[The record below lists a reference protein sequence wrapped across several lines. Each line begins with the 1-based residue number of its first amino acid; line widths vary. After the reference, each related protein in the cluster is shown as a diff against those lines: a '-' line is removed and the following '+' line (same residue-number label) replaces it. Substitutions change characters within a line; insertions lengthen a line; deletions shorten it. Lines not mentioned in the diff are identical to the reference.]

1 MRYCKKRLRQ
11 KIAHSNRL
19 SRKRHQRNSRVS
31 LYGVGPKLYSVKIAP
46 NALRPTRHGASAL
59 TPHFTYANSPRKPNS
74 SRRIGTL
81 FSNQAALANIPVC
94 SHKDT
99 LERVLMEHTER
110 ITRRQLLGLSAVAAG
125 SLLIPSIAYGSA
137 GSEDSPSPQKNGPI
151 CHATLLDKDGN
162 LIASTEK
169 DSFARSASGNF
180 KLEDSLQTK
189 INSDGTITDT
199 YAVEVFEIS
208 NARQGS
214 FDRTPI
220 YYIEYDATYYI
231 MDGNIR
237 ITSVK
242 GTATKSVSYA
252 SFQGSK
258 AVVAHQGIAGSAKC
272 HAEALFTSDSKTLV
286 TGFDAIPYVKSSDSN
301 GYVRN
306 GGECTACL
314 YVSGMGEMI
323 LRAEY
328 LI

>member
-1 MRYCKKRLRQ
+1 
-11 KIAHSNRL
+11 
-19 SRKRHQRNSRVS
+19 
-31 LYGVGPKLYSVKIAP
+31 
-46 NALRPTRHGASAL
+46 
-59 TPHFTYANSPRKPNS
+59 
-74 SRRIGTL
+74 
-81 FSNQAALANIPVC
+81 
-94 SHKDT
+94 
-99 LERVLMEHTER
+99 MEHAER

-137 GSEDSPSPQKNGPI
+137 ESEDSPSPQKNGPI

-242 GTATKSVSYA
+242 GTATKKCFIRIVSGQ
-252 SFQGSK
+252 QGSR
-258 AVVAHQGIAGSAKC
+258 C
-272 HAEALFTSDSKTLV
+272 
-286 TGFDAIPYVKSSDSN
+286 P
-301 GYVRN
+301 
-306 GGECTACL
+306 
-314 YVSGMGEMI
+314 SGN
-323 LRAEY
+323 RR
-328 LI
+328 

>member
-1 MRYCKKRLRQ
+1 MQ
-11 KIAHSNRL
+11 I
-19 SRKRHQRNSRVS
+19 SRCVRIKTP
-31 LYGVGPKLYSVKIAP
+31 LKG
-46 NALRPTRHGASAL
+46 AL
-59 TPHFTYANSPRKPNS
+59 
-74 SRRIGTL
+74 I
-81 FSNQAALANIPVC
+81 
-94 SHKDT
+94 
-99 LERVLMEHTER
+99 EHTER

-137 GSEDSPSPQKNGPI
+137 ESEDSPSPQKSGPI

>member
-1 MRYCKKRLRQ
+1 MHLPNQ
-11 KIAHSNRL
+11 KTA
-19 SRKRHQRNSRVS
+19 
-31 LYGVGPKLYSVKIAP
+31 
-46 NALRPTRHGASAL
+46 
-59 TPHFTYANSPRKPNS
+59 
-74 SRRIGTL
+74 TL
-81 FSNQAALANIPVC
+81 
-94 SHKDT
+94 HRT
-99 LERVLMEHTER
+99 T
-110 ITRRQLLGLSAVAAG
+110 
-125 SLLIPSIAYGSA
+125 
-137 GSEDSPSPQKNGPI
+137 PI
-151 CHATLLDKDGN
+151 CRATLLGKDGN

-169 DSFARSASGNF
+169 DSFTRSTSGNF

-199 YAVEVFEIS
+199 YAVEVFATS

-237 ITSVK
+237 ITSVR

-306 GGECTACL
+306 GGECTAGL

>member
-1 MRYCKKRLRQ
+1 
-11 KIAHSNRL
+11 
-19 SRKRHQRNSRVS
+19 
-31 LYGVGPKLYSVKIAP
+31 
-46 NALRPTRHGASAL
+46 
-59 TPHFTYANSPRKPNS
+59 
-74 SRRIGTL
+74 
-81 FSNQAALANIPVC
+81 
-94 SHKDT
+94 
-99 LERVLMEHTER
+99 MEHTER

-137 GSEDSPSPQKNGPI
+137 ESEDSPSPQKNGPI

-169 DSFARSASGNF
+169 GSFARSASGNF

-258 AVVAHQGIAGSAKC
+258 AVVAHQGIAGSAKMPC
-272 HAEALFTSDSKTLV
+272 RSPLHFRFKNL
-286 TGFDAIPYVKSSDSN
+286 GNRI
-301 GYVRN
+301 
-306 GGECTACL
+306 
-314 YVSGMGEMI
+314 
-323 LRAEY
+323 
-328 LI
+328 

>member
-1 MRYCKKRLRQ
+1 
-11 KIAHSNRL
+11 
-19 SRKRHQRNSRVS
+19 
-31 LYGVGPKLYSVKIAP
+31 
-46 NALRPTRHGASAL
+46 
-59 TPHFTYANSPRKPNS
+59 
-74 SRRIGTL
+74 
-81 FSNQAALANIPVC
+81 
-94 SHKDT
+94 
-99 LERVLMEHTER
+99 MEHTER
-110 ITRRQLLGLSAVAAG
+110 ITRRQLFGLSAVAAG

-137 GSEDSPSPQKNGPI
+137 ESEDSPSPQKNGPI
-151 CHATLLDKDGN
+151 CHATLLDKGGN

>member
-1 MRYCKKRLRQ
+1 
-11 KIAHSNRL
+11 
-19 SRKRHQRNSRVS
+19 
-31 LYGVGPKLYSVKIAP
+31 
-46 NALRPTRHGASAL
+46 
-59 TPHFTYANSPRKPNS
+59 
-74 SRRIGTL
+74 
-81 FSNQAALANIPVC
+81 
-94 SHKDT
+94 
-99 LERVLMEHTER
+99 MEHTER
-110 ITRRQLLGLSAVAAG
+110 IARRQLLGLSAVAAG

-137 GSEDSPSPQKNGPI
+137 ESEDSPSPQKNGPI

-199 YAVEVFEIS
+199 YAVKVFEIS

>member
-1 MRYCKKRLRQ
+1 
-11 KIAHSNRL
+11 
-19 SRKRHQRNSRVS
+19 
-31 LYGVGPKLYSVKIAP
+31 
-46 NALRPTRHGASAL
+46 
-59 TPHFTYANSPRKPNS
+59 
-74 SRRIGTL
+74 
-81 FSNQAALANIPVC
+81 
-94 SHKDT
+94 
-99 LERVLMEHTER
+99 
-110 ITRRQLLGLSAVAAG
+110 
-125 SLLIPSIAYGSA
+125 
-137 GSEDSPSPQKNGPI
+137 
-151 CHATLLDKDGN
+151 
-162 LIASTEK
+162 
-169 DSFARSASGNF
+169 
-180 KLEDSLQTK
+180 
-189 INSDGTITDT
+189 
-199 YAVEVFEIS
+199 
-208 NARQGS
+208 
-214 FDRTPI
+214 
-220 YYIEYDATYYI
+220 

-323 LRAEY
+323 LGAEY